1 MLRIRLHGRGGQ
13 GIKTASQI
21 LGSGAY
27 NAGWQAQDFPLYGAE
42 RRGAPIVAYARI
54 DRDPILERGAVLHPD
69 ILLIGDET
77 LLEDPIAAP
86 LAGTDASTL
95 VFINS
100 THAPQELKDHF
111 QLAALPV
118 QADLTEL
125 CQQFLQHRAIL
136 STALSAVAARLLDI
150 SLDDLE
156 EAIHLELGEEKLS
169 AEKLDANLKLVREI
183 YQHIEPVTLPEK
195 AEEPQLQ
202 ATRLAEL
209 TPKSVVEGAPI
220 IFDAANMGLRKT
232 GNWRTQRPEID
243 YEVCNH
249 CGICYLRCPEGDI
262 RLDADGKPVIDYD
275 HCKGCL
281 ICAAECPKHAIH
293 GRREVTSWN

>member
-21 LGSGAY
+21 LGTAAY

-77 LLEDPIAAP
+77 LVEDPIAAP
-86 LAGTDASTL
+86 LAGTDASTR

-118 QADLTEL
+118 QADLTAL
-125 CQQFLQHRAIL
+125 CLETIQHRTVL
-136 STALSAVAARLLDI
+136 STALAAVGARLLDI
-150 SLDDLE
+150 PLGELE
-156 EAIHLELGEEKLS
+156 EAIHMELGEVLDSDKLGN
-169 AEKLDANLKLVREI
+169 NLTLVREI
-183 YQHIEPVTLPEK
+183 YKRIEPAPLPEK
-195 AEEPQLQ
+195 AEEPALK
-202 ATRLAEL
+202 ATRLADIS
-209 TPKSVVEGAPI
+209 PKSVVEGAPI

-232 GNWRTQRPEID
+232 GNWRTERPEID